1 MSASRSHQRAL
12 PYIDPPGRFWSA
24 VSACTV
30 TVFPHMPLC
39 VSFSRSEHI
48 TRRSQNHAK
57 TDRERRREGKKGEP
71 TGVLSPSL
79 TLSPSVAHYL
89 SSPHS
94 SLISYLFGAARS
106 HRPCHGISCLL
117 SAQILEPVLTS
128 APPPPSYLLSCLMLQ
143 HSGCRIQH
151 FCLFAFK
158 CQFKLCGLLVM
169 LIHSTAMCV
178 CHR

>member
-128 APPPPSYLLSCLMLQ
+128 APPPLLIFYLASCYNTVAAEYNISAYLHLNVNLNCV
-143 HSGCRIQH
+143 GCW
-151 FCLFAFK
+151 
-158 CQFKLCGLLVM
+158 
-169 LIHSTAMCV
+169 
-178 CHR
+178 